1 MSASDPFSI
10 LNRDPNRGQ
19 FQIPETKPK
28 IQRLRAGVVPDWA
41 LNTSTNQ

>member
-19 FQIPETKPK
+19 PPKVETKAK
-28 IQRLRAGVVPDWA
+28 VQRLRAGVVPDWA
-41 LNTSTNQ
+41 L